1 MVQETDT
8 STHKRY
14 IRKVPVG
21 VVFCI
26 SPWNWPLFCQIN
38 VVLPALIAGNAVI
51 LKPSPQTPLC
61 GEVFLEAF
69 AAAGLPENV
78 LQVLHL
84 TLDQGLRIV
93 SDPRIGF
100 VNFTGS
106 VEGGRAVSLAAA
118 KGFKGTALEVSATL
132 VKSHTSC
139 AEPSLGAKIQRMS
152 GPMLM

>member
-1 MVQETDT
+1 MQETDT
-8 STHKRY
+8 PTHKRY

-38 VVLPALIAGNAVI
+38 VVLPALIAGNAVV

-61 GEVFLEAF
+61 GEIFLEAF
-69 AAAGLPENV
+69 TAAGLPKDV
-78 LQVLHL
+78 LQVVHL
-84 TLDQGLRIV
+84 TLDQGLKVV

-106 VEGGRAVSLAAA
+106 VEGGRAVSVAAA
-118 KGFKGTALEVSATL
+118 GGFKGTALEVSRLTSTL
-132 VKSHTSC
+132 SS
-139 AEPSLGAKIQRMS
+139 
-152 GPMLM
+152 